1 MLRISAFHLESN
13 KIGSSLQ
20 GKTRVRQDIWDE
32 KENIGE
38 EEALF
43 HRAPGPPFIRFP
55 KNENWISQDKIFIRP
70 FPILSLQDD
79 SNSVMSFSSSLH
91 SVQDSALQGG
101 GGAGNSRQEVARG
114 RRLEHIDSKIEGV
127 NSLIGLQ
134 GCNDVEKMSK
144 TFEALSSTASNCEL
158 MRSRRVIPILVQFL
172 HGSHLA
178 AEAEVKGQIARGGQ
192 QRCGRSVRR
201 RAAKALQ
208 NMVNTPCSHPTE
220 KHGRKK
226 EARILKL
233 LVTLRL
239 YADLL
244 RDMALAFES
253 GYPEADRQKLL
264 EHGCRSIRVKSRSS
278 SSSSRQR
285 LAQPEE
291 DGEEEEEFLVCG
303 E

>member
-1 MLRISAFHLESN
+1 
-13 KIGSSLQ
+13 
-20 GKTRVRQDIWDE
+20 
-32 KENIGE
+32 
-38 EEALF
+38 
-43 HRAPGPPFIRFP
+43 
-55 KNENWISQDKIFIRP
+55 
-70 FPILSLQDD
+70 
-79 SNSVMSFSSSLH
+79 MSFSSSIH

-101 GGAGNSRQEVARG
+101 AASANSRQEAARG

-178 AEAEVKGQIARGGQ
+178 TESEVKGQSGKGQ

-244 RDMALAFES
+244 RDMALAFET
-253 GYPEADRQKLL
+253 GYPEADKQRLL
-264 EHGCRSIRVKSRSS
+264 DHGCRSIRVKSRSS
-278 SSSSRQR
+278 ASKTR
-285 LAQPEE
+285 LTQPED

-303 E
+303 EWI